1 MSSLKQD
8 SRYYSVGGPVQPD
21 RACYVTRKSDEILFS
36 RLAQGEYCQ
45 VLAPPDTGKTS
56 LMAHTAERLRDAGV
70 AVATVDL
77 AQISNRDL
85 SEDVGR
91 WYYSFAYRVMRELR
105 IRSNMQSW
113 WQDRAGLTNLQRLR
127 EFFLDVVLAD
137 TTQPVV
143 VFVDRIDAVL
153 DRKVSLEL
161 FGAIRACHDGRA
173 TEPEYRRLT
182 FALMGA
188 ESVGHRIPQGGN
200 SPFSVSTL
208 VPVTDF
214 RLDELEQLTAG
225 IGGDAIASRAIAAR
239 VWHWTSGH
247 PYLSQKIFRG
257 LARRDTPPD
266 PAAVDAVAAAL
277 FLPRNSV
284 REEPHLA
291 MVAEQLLY
299 ETKTQV
305 ARLSLYGK
313 VRKGG
318 KVIADPML
326 RPHRELLRS
335 GVVSVDADGTLVPR
349 NRIYAQVFTPH
360 WVNQSLPLSWRGLG
374 VAAAVLAIM
383 LVIPVWYT
391 EYLPRPYV
399 RTLST
404 PGVDFVSAVDA
415 FQRLRL
421 FPGFKLTAK
430 QLFTNYVVRESR
442 QSTSLPEVRR
452 LSERL
457 PDYPGRDELRV
468 EMRAEYWD
476 RSVQRALR
484 QGRRDDALLFSLQA
498 MERPTQRRQLQV
510 GELLSDDF
518 DRLLGTIRHKGLLAG
533 LALDVDT
540 GLLSLLDE
548 EHGVAVWQLG
558 DRTPQRVLKRNLA
571 AEEIIPLQLS
581 LLIEAK
587 TQGQRLQSVV
597 FTDHP
602 RPQDI
607 QVELR
612 APSGRVASVTLRP
625 DERSAEGGYQLD
637 SRRDKALRSLLAES
651 PAGTW
656 TAYFTDAQAGTRGR
670 LERWELRID
679 QQVASAPMIEP
690 GPQIIPEPAPAR
702 QAVSR
707 LDPSGQRALIW
718 PTGQAV
724 RGDILQWDI
733 GSGEVIG
740 RLPRPPNFQDARFA
754 LGNSAVLV
762 IGGRSI
768 DVWDIGGTEPRLTV
782 AYDPSLVPVLSPGGR
797 FLVVDSVL
805 DDPGENALAVWDLEQ
820 GKEVSR
826 LVTGALAGLAA
837 TDAAGQFLAVG
848 DSDRLVRLWSVSG
861 NRLVGEFVH
870 GAAPASIVFSS
881 DGQWLATQDQAH
893 TLRLWNLESG
903 GNPLLVR
910 TGSAARSVSFDGDWL
925 LLGSLDAGFET
936 LRLTDLVRRGPSFQ
950 HGLPGLVRD
959 GLASGGR
966 VAAALGVA
974 ITWDGEAAVK
984 AWALPP
990 APELTVGGGA
1000 GVAANIATLAPAG
1013 GRIAVA
1019 TGQGD
1024 VRMFPSGQALVLTP
1038 EQRPAFIGHLEP
1050 VSALRFAASGE
1061 LLGSGALDGSLRVWD
1076 VASGAPRSFFVNQAD
1091 GAVLDLG
1098 FTPDGRFLVSA
1109 SRRSVL
1115 VTDAQSGETLT
1126 RVGIQSANPRLAV
1139 GPTGEDIWI
1148 AGDRGG
1154 LTRWRWR
1161 EQLADPV
1168 IGAGADMQR
1177 IALDP
1182 RGRWVATANARRRI
1196 QLWDTQTGQQT
1207 SVVRVAA
1214 AVDRLWFNPD
1224 GRFLFAQAGPRLQ
1237 RFAVLPEEISPA
1249 ETRLLNATP
1258 DDSLMQQPGVLQLLF
1273 GAQTSRPVAEEIR
1286 LGEPLGPLPEESLEQ
1301 LQLRIESALQ
1311 LKVGESGETN
1321 AVVR

>member
-127 EFFLDVVLAD
+127 EFFLDVILAD

-182 FALMGA
+182 FALLGA
-188 ESVGHRIPQGGN
+188 ESVGHKIPQGGN
-200 SPFSVSTL
+200 SPFSVSTH
-208 VPVTDF
+208 VPVADF
-214 RLDELEQLTAG
+214 LPDELQQLTVG
-225 IGGDAIASRAIAAR
+225 IGGDVMASRAVAAR

-247 PYLSQKIFRG
+247 PYLSQKIFRA
-257 LARRDTPPD
+257 LARRDAPPD
-266 PAAVDAVAAAL
+266 AAAVDAAAATL

-299 ETKTQV
+299 DTKTQV
-305 ARLSLYGK
+305 ARLNLYGK
-313 VRKGG
+313 IRKGA
-318 KVIADPML
+318 KVTADPML

-335 GVVSVDADGTLVPR
+335 GVVSVDADGKLAPR
-349 NRIYAQVFTPH
+349 NLIYARVFTPY
-360 WVNQSLPLSWRGLG
+360 WVNQSLPLSFRSLG
-374 VAAAVLAIM
+374 AAAALLAVI
-383 LVIPVWYT
+383 LAIPVWYT

-415 FQRLRL
+415 FQRLRM

-430 QLFTNYVVRESR
+430 ELFTNYVVRESR

-476 RSVQRALR
+476 RSVQRALQ

-498 MERPTQRRQLQV
+498 LERPTQRRQLQV

-518 DRLLGTIRHKGLLAG
+518 DRLLGTIRHQGPLAD
-533 LALDVDT
+533 LALDADT

-548 EHGVAVWQLG
+548 EHGVTVWQLG
-558 DRTPQRVLKRNLA
+558 DRAPQRALKRELV
-571 AEEIIPLQLS
+571 AEEIIPLQVS

-587 TQGQRLQSVV
+587 RQGQRLQSVV

-612 APSGRVASVTLRP
+612 APSGRAASVKLRP
-625 DERSAEGGYQLD
+625 DQRTADGGYLLD
-637 SRRDKALRSLLAES
+637 SRRDKPLRSLLAES

-690 GPQIIPEPAPAR
+690 GPQIIPEPGPAR

-718 PTGQAV
+718 PTGQGV

-740 RLPRPPNFQDARFA
+740 RLPRPPNFEDARFA

-762 IGGRSI
+762 ISGRSI
-768 DVWDIGGTEPRLTV
+768 DIWDTQGAKPRLTV
-782 AYDPSLVPVLSPGGR
+782 AFDPSLVPVLSPGGR
-797 FLVVDSVL
+797 FLVVDSVV
-805 DDPGENALAVWDLEQ
+805 DDPGTNALAVWDLET

-826 LVTGALAGLAA
+826 LVTGALAELAA

-861 NRLVGEFVH
+861 NSLVGEFAH
-870 GAAPASIVFSS
+870 GAAPASIVFSP
-881 DGQWLATQDQAH
+881 DGQWLATQDQAY

-903 GNPLLVR
+903 GNPVLVR

-925 LLGSLDAGFET
+925 MLGSLDSGFET
-936 LRLTDLVRRGPSFQ
+936 LRLTDLARRGPILQ

-959 GLASGGR
+959 GLAAGGR
-966 VAAALGVA
+966 VVPTRGVA
-974 ITWDGEAAVK
+974 ITWDGESAVK

-990 APELTVGGGA
+990 APELSAGGGS
-1000 GVAANIATLAPAG
+1000 GVAANIATLAPG
-1013 GRIAVA
+1013 GDRIAVA

-1024 VRMFPSGQALVLTP
+1024 VRIFPAGQALVLTP
-1038 EQRPAFIGHLEP
+1038 DQRPAFIGHLEP
-1050 VSALRFAASGE
+1050 VSVLRFAPSGAV
-1061 LLGSGALDGSLRVWD
+1061 LASGALDGSLRVWD

-1098 FTPDGRFLVSA
+1098 FTPDSRFLVSA

-1115 VTDAQSGETLT
+1115 VTDAQSGEILT
-1126 RVGIQSANPRLAV
+1126 RVGIQSTNPHLAI
-1139 GPTGEDIWI
+1139 GPGGEDIWI

-1161 EQLADPV
+1161 EEQVDPV
-1168 IGAGADMQR
+1168 IEAGADMR
-1177 IALDP
+1177 GVALDP
-1182 RGRWVATANARRRI
+1182 LGRWVATANARRRI

-1207 SVVRVAA
+1207 GVVRVAA
-1214 AVDRLWFNPD
+1214 AVDRLWFNRD
-1224 GRFLFAQAGPRLQ
+1224 GRFLFAQTGPWVQ
-1237 RFAVLPEEISPA
+1237 RFAVLPDAISSA

-1258 DDSLMQQPGVLQLLF
+1258 DDGLLQEPGVLRLLF
-1273 GAQTSRPVAEEIR
+1273 GAQTSRPDTVAIS
-1286 LGEPLGPLPEESLEQ
+1286 LGLPLGPLPNESQE
-1301 LQLRIESALQ
+1301 R
-1311 LKVGESGETN
+1311 
-1321 AVVR
+1321 